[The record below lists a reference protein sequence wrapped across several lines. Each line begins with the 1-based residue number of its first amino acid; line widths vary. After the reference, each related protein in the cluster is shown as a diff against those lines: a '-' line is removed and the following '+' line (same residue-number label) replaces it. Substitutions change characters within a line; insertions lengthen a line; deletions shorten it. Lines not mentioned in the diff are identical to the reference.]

1 MKINIDNFFRTKLN
15 EVNFDFKPEYWDEME
30 KKIEQE
36 GGSSISA
43 GGLFGGT
50 MSLVSKIAFVFTT
63 LIIIYGLIYYF
74 GSSAESDSSESNK
87 QPVVKPVPAKV
98 NSTAKTIET
107 EKAIEKIPEQII
119 TKTTKRKIV
128 KKRRHLVIVEPCTEK
143 PSVTKE
149 IDDRLRRDVE
159 IRFMNSFKL
168 YNLGPLEYDMGQ
180 EVDIPVDPAVNNDD
194 VNVSE
199 PKKIAKPD
207 NPKDYKPMQKPIK
220 RVFGK
225 KKGILYR
232 LGLRK

>member
-1 MKINIDNFFRTKLN
+1 MKINIDDFFRTKLN

-36 GGSSISA
+36 GA
-43 GGLFGGT
+43 GGVSGGGFFGG
-50 MSLVSKIAFVFTT
+50 SLSIFSKIAFIFTT
-63 LIIIYGLIYYF
+63 LIIIFGLIYFF
-74 GSSAESDSSESNK
+74 GGGSQQDDSENIE
-87 QPVVKPVPAKV
+87 QPVVKAVPANV
-98 NSTAKTIET
+98 NTTVKT
-107 EKAIEKIPEQII
+107 EKAEKVTEPAPEKVIA
-119 TKTTKRKIV
+119 KTTKRKTV
-128 KKRRHLVIVEPCTEK
+128 KKRRHLVSVEPYTEK
-143 PSVTKE
+143 PSITDE
-149 IDDRLRRDVE
+149 IDYRLRKEVE
-159 IRFMNSFKL
+159 IRFMSSFRP
-168 YNLGPLEYDMGQ
+168 YNLGPLKYDMGQ

-199 PKKIAKPD
+199 PKKITKPD